1 MSKDNR
7 TEEAVEDVVHETPHD
22 KRVRSVEHASVGVA
36 AGAIAGAAAGS
47 LAGVPGAVVGGIV
60 GGVAGAIAAVSIDRG
75 VAADAAREAKLDE
88 ECGVLDGEIGAP
100 NLPHLPVR
108 IGMFSAGSAGAGSAR
123 HNSEAPDEGPMST
136 PDK

>member
-1 MSKDNR
+1 MSKAEK
-7 TEEAVEDVVHETPHD
+7 TEKLLHETEHD
-22 KRVRSVEHASVGVA
+22 KTIRSVEHGSVGVA

-75 VAADAAREAKLDE
+75 VAEEAAKEAKLDE

-108 IGMFSAGSAGAGSAR
+108 IGMFSAGSAGAGSVR
-123 HNSEAPDEGPMST
+123 PSSDAPDEGPMST